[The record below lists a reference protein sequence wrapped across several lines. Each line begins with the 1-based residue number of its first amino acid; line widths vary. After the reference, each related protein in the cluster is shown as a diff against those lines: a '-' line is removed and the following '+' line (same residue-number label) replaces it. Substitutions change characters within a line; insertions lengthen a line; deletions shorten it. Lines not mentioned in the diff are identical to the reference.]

1 LETYRVYAIM
11 GRASESRE
19 KTMKASQKIITKLRE
34 RRQIEG
40 DLRQMLEA
48 SSEVEYRA
56 QAQRIASL
64 GAQVIPAIV
73 GNLDRADAQL
83 LTAMGAVA
91 AFLDHD
97 EATTALRQAALQ
109 PHRTDRGR
117 IGAMTILERFLGEPL
132 DEELLTSLS
141 DPEAVAI
148 SSLVDVL
155 ELAERNPSVL
165 VEYVQG
171 LDQQEPDVVLAVA
184 RTLRDMDSSRAVE
197 PLRMM
202 AQDVRAEIAEAALR
216 ALGAIRLPEAA
227 TALQTLIPIVHPELR
242 SLAER
247 VLRKLRFTGVEIVV
261 LGEPESN
268 WRALV
273 SPVDGMG
280 RQSVWFI
287 LEDRRTAQAR
297 FLNILLNDR
306 LGAVETMGHTQVSIL
321 MMPPRRP
328 FGYLHDIA
336 LPDGSGALL
345 MQEAP
350 FDLGRRLVLEA
361 LAHNRETQIPVA
373 APLRLLGPWLWGVSG
388 GDSLPAWTR
397 PNLTDEGVALADR
410 SDRLLDHP
418 AFATWTAR
426 TEATL
431 EVAEEAL
438 RHPTWNHEVWVR
450 RLAAELFV
458 EPEVARVLNRR
469 LVIMSEWLLAS
480 GDEAQSKLALAASQ
494 AMLGER
500 PHELPLVR
508 ALARR
513 DLELTLVSLRQ
524 KNEPLVGLE

>member
-1 LETYRVYAIM
+1 M
-11 GRASESRE
+11 GHAQDTGE
-19 KTMKASQKIITKLRE
+19 KAMTASQKIITKLRE
-34 RRQIEG
+34 RRQIEA
-40 DLRQMLEA
+40 DLRQMLA
-48 SSEVEYRA
+48 AGSEVEYRA

-91 AFLDHD
+91 AYLDHD

-109 PHRTDRGR
+109 PQRTDRGR

-141 DPEAVAI
+141 DPEAVAV

-155 ELAERNPSVL
+155 ELAEQNPSVF

-184 RTLRDMDSSRAVE
+184 NTLRDMGSAQAVE

-202 AQDVRAEIAEAALR
+202 AQDVRGEIAEAALR
-216 ALGAIRLPEAA
+216 ALGTIRLPAA
-227 TALQTLIPIVHPELR
+227 AHALQTLIPIVHPELR

-247 VLRKLRFTGVEIVV
+247 ALRKLRFTGVEVV
-261 LGEPESN
+261 ELSEPEPN

-287 LEDRRTAQAR
+287 LEDRWAAQAR
-297 FLNILLNDR
+297 FLNVLLNDR

-328 FGYLHDIA
+328 SGHLHDIA

-373 APLRLLGPWLWGVSG
+373 APLRLLSPWLWGVDG
-388 GDSLPAWTR
+388 ADSLLAWTR
-397 PNLTDEGVALADR
+397 PELADEELALTAG

-426 TEATL
+426 TEATI

-438 RHPTWNHEVWVR
+438 RHPTWDQDVWMR
-450 RLAAELFV
+450 RLAAELFT
-458 EPEVARVLNRR
+458 EPEVAQVFSRR
-469 LVIMSEWLLAS
+469 LAAMSEWLLAS
-480 GDEAQSKLALAASQ
+480 GDEAQAKLALATSQ
-494 AMLGER
+494 AVLGEQ

-508 ALARR
+508 ALVRR
-513 DLELTLVSLRQ
+513 DLELALASLRQ